1 MNTTFST
8 LDSVIFAAY
17 ALLILGV
24 GLWVSRSKDGQ
35 QKSAEDYFLAS
46 KSLPWW
52 AIGASLIAANI
63 SAEQFI
69 GMSGSGFT
77 LGLAIASYEWMAAL
91 TLLVV
96 GKFLLPI
103 FIEKGLYTIPEFVEK
118 RYSPQLKTILAVFW
132 IGLYVFVNLASVLYL
147 GSLALETI
155 MGVPMAYGVLGL
167 ALFAAAYSL
176 YGGLSAVSWTDVI
189 QVVFL
194 VMGGLVTSYLALD
207 TVSGGAGMWAGMQ
220 ALMDAAPERFVM
232 ILERGHP
239 QYNNLPGIG
248 VLVGGMWVAN
258 LYYWGF
264 NQYIIQRTLAAKSL
278 KEAQRGI
285 LFAAGLKLI
294 LPLVVVLPGIAA
306 FVMVN
311 DPAVM
316 SGLGEGA
323 TQNMPSLSEADKAY
337 PWLLQFLPTGLK
349 GLAFAALT
357 AAIVSSLASMLN
369 STSTI
374 FTMDIY
380 RQHIR
385 PDADDR
391 TTVNVGRLSA
401 AAALALAALMA
412 PLLGGIDQA
421 FQFIQEYTG
430 VVSPGILAVFLMG
443 LFWKKATNRGAIW
456 GALLSIPVAM
466 YFKVA
471 PKGWSESPLFLD
483 LPFLDQMGLTSLIT
497 MGIIALVSARG
508 LSCRATPSA
517 PRGCTTSGPLP
528 SCSSWWRSTPCSGAE
543 ILGSKPTEQVGA
555 VRASAHVDRGLNL
568 QTRMHQAGELPTR
581 FRGVHA
587 VRLVDQ
593 EVEFFQPFVLPGSNA
608 LRPRVQACL
617 VRGVAFVPS
626 EPDQHKRRRDAHVQG
641 VAPAR
646 GVADDGPHAQIF
658 HEPPNRLGLGHLQTT
673 LDAGTPRPPSVHAAI
688 WPGTF
693 SWPPRDGA
701 QNGAAI
707 G

>member
-1 MNTTFST
+1 MNTSFSP
-8 LDSVIFAAY
+8 LDYAIFIGY

-24 GLWVSRSKDGQ
+24 GLWVSRTKDGQ
-35 QKSAEDYFLAS
+35 EKSAEDYFLAS

-96 GKFLLPI
+96 GKYFLPI

-118 RYSPQLKTILAVFW
+118 RYSTQLKTILAVFW
-132 IGLYVFVNLASVLYL
+132 IALYVFVNLASVLYL

-155 MGVPMAYGVLGL
+155 MGVPMVYGVMGL

-194 VMGGLVTSYLALD
+194 VMGGLVTTYLALD
-207 TVSGGAGMWAGMQ
+207 AVSGGAGMWAGMQ
-220 ALMDAAPERFVM
+220 SMMEVAPERFVM
-232 ILERGHP
+232 ILEKGHP

-285 LFAAGLKLI
+285 LFAAVLKLI

-306 FVMVN
+306 YVMIN

-316 SGLGEGA
+316 AGLGDGA
-323 TQNMPSLSEADKAY
+323 SNNMPSLAEADKAY
-337 PWLLQFLPTGLK
+337 PWLLQFLPAGLK

-380 RQHIR
+380 KQYIR

-391 TTVNVGRLSA
+391 TTVNMGRISA
-401 AAALALAALMA
+401 TVALVIAAFMA

-430 VVSPGILAVFLMG
+430 VVSPGILAVFVMG
-443 LFWKKATNRGAIW
+443 LFWKKATNKGAIW
-456 GALLSIPVAM
+456 GALSSIPVAM

-471 PKGWSESPLFLD
+471 PKGWSDSALFLD
-483 LPFLDQMGLTSLIT
+483 LPFLDQMGWTALLT
-497 MGIIALVSARG
+497 MAIIAAVSWREGQGQEDAKAIS
-508 LSCRATPSA
+508 LSGETFQTGR
-517 PRGCTTSGPLP
+517 LYN
-528 SCSSWWRSTPCSGAE
+528 
-543 ILGSKPTEQVGA
+543 VGA
-555 VRASAHVDRGLNL
+555 
-568 QTRMHQAGELPTR
+568 
-581 FRGVHA
+581 FA
-587 VRLVDQ
+587 VMMVLV
-593 EVEFFQPFVLPGSNA
+593 A
-608 LRPRVQACL
+608 LYAM
-617 VRGVAFVPS
+617 FWS
-626 EPDQHKRRRDAHVQG
+626 
-641 VAPAR
+641 
-646 GVADDGPHAQIF
+646 
-658 HEPPNRLGLGHLQTT
+658 
-673 LDAGTPRPPSVHAAI
+673 
-688 WPGTF
+688 
-693 SWPPRDGA
+693 
-701 QNGAAI
+701 
-707 G
+707 